1 MPGFSGTDDLINEIT
16 TNGKKWRS
24 QINKVTGIT
33 TAYTAGRAYD
43 LSILPGS
50 PDRMGPGEYLI
61 NSFAPV
67 SLFNWTPNGT
77 GWAATAN
84 TFAKTS
90 GTATTLT
97 ADSLNIGI
105 VAGRFYRVQ
114 YTISAWTSSNVN
126 FTLGGATGTVR
137 AAIGTFVEVITASS
151 TAGFVLQASV
161 STGVF
166 SVSNISV
173 VEWGSSSGTITP
185 MFQPFTTAN
194 SPALFHGG
202 SVSTDLKS
210 LLNMGLMTTAAT
222 GIGQFYLVD
231 LLGSYPYIDAN
242 SALAQT
248 CSNTNTLPRYTTGA
262 GVRAF
267 LSSGGTGYVISTA
280 APTTVGALAH
290 NVAMTYTNSGGTGF
304 RQMPVTVACT
314 SSAIQG
320 HITHS
325 GVAASNYFPLPLANN
340 DAGIR
345 SIQSIQLSAATG
357 TAGTYYHMY
366 LYKEL
371 AMLPLPAANIY
382 YERDFVN
389 MMPSLEQIVDGAVL
403 GLIYVAGSTTA
414 ASTTFIGHVES
425 AWG

>member
-1 MPGFSGTDDLINEIT
+1 MPGFSGSDDLINEIT
-16 TNGKKWRS
+16 TNGKKNRAP
-24 QINKVTGIT
+24 INKVTGIT
-33 TAYTAGRAYD
+33 TAYVAGRAYD
-43 LSILPGS
+43 LSILPGT
-50 PDRMGPGEYLI
+50 PDRMGPGEHLI

-67 SLFNWTPNGT
+67 SLFNWTANGT
-77 GWAATAN
+77 GFAATGN

-97 ADSLNIGI
+97 ADSQNIAI
-105 VAGRFYRVQ
+105 VSGRFYRVQ

-137 AAIGTFVEVITASS
+137 AATGTFVEVITAST

-161 STGVF
+161 NTGVW

-173 VEWGSSSGTITP
+173 VEWGAASGTITP
-185 MFQPFTTAN
+185 MFQPFTATN
-194 SPALFHGG
+194 SPALYHGG
-202 SVSTDLKS
+202 AVTTDLKS
-210 LLNMGLMTTAAT
+210 LLNVGLMTTAAS
-222 GIGQFYLVD
+222 GVGQFLLVD

-242 SALAQT
+242 SASAQT

-267 LSSGGTGYVISTA
+267 MASGGTGYVVTNA
-280 APTTVGALAH
+280 APTTVGASAH
-290 NVAMTYTNSGGTGF
+290 NVAMTYTNSANVGS
-304 RQMPVTVACT
+304 RQMPATVACT
-314 SSAIQG
+314 ASAIQG

-325 GVAASNYFPLPLANN
+325 GVAASNYFPLPLANA

-345 SIQSIQLSAATG
+345 SIQSIQLSAISG

-371 AMLPLPAANIY
+371 AMIPVPASNVY
-382 YERDFVN
+382 YEREFVN
-389 MMPSLEQIVDGAVL
+389 NFPSLENVVDGAVL
-403 GLIYVAGSTTA
+403 GLIYIAGSGTA
-414 ASTTFIGHVES
+414 ASTTFIGHVET